1 MRLQHAGLS
10 VPDLERS
17 LDWYCRAF
25 DLSEG
30 YRFEVPAIGL
40 RGVFALDPHGAGVEL
55 LEKSGALPGVNRED
69 PPSANS
75 VHGFNH
81 VCFEVED
88 LEAAYRKAL
97 AAGGTEVWGPREA
110 PEPGVRMAYLSDL
123 DGNLIELIQRVGE
136 GDRP

>member
-1 MRLQHAGLS
+1 MRLHHAGLS

-25 DLSEG
+25 ELTVG

-40 RGVFALDPHGAGVEL
+40 RGVFALDPQGAGVEL
-55 LEKSGALPGVNRED
+55 LEKSGALPGVNRID
-69 PPSANS
+69 PPSANA

-88 LEAAYRKAL
+88 LEAAYRRAL
-97 AAGGTEVWGPREA
+97 EEGGLAVWEPRQS
-110 PEPGVRMAYLSDL
+110 PEPGVRMAYVADL
-123 DGNLIELIQRVGE
+123 DGNLIELIHRSE
-136 GDRP
+136 EAA